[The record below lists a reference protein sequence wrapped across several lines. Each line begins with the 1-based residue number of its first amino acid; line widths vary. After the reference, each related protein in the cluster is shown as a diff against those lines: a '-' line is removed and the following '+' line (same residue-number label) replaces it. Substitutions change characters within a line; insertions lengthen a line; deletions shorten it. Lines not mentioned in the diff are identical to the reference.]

1 VKPTSK
7 QSVKR
12 RTPQQA
18 RAQNK
23 VDLILEAA
31 TRLIQRGGM
40 DGLTTNAIAE
50 AAGVSIGTLYQYFD
64 NRDAVLE
71 ALSGRELEGLS
82 NRVMQA
88 MTTARAGATG
98 ERIRIIV
105 HSILTSY
112 GGRRR
117 VHRVLLEHALSRG
130 PATRL
135 NPLFKSLTDMLT
147 TAGPDGS
154 GGVRRPMRPADAF
167 VLVYAFAGVMRAV
180 VATENKQV
188 PQHELEQSLTRLI
201 AGFVEGS

>member
-1 VKPTSK
+1 M
-7 QSVKR
+7 
-12 RTPQQA
+12 
-18 RAQNK
+18 
-23 VDLILEAA
+23 
-31 TRLIQRGGM
+31 RLIQRGGM

-50 AAGVSIGTLYQYFD
+50 AAGVSIGTLYQYFG

-71 ALSGRELEGLS
+71 ALSRRELEGLS

-88 MTTARAGATG
+88 MTAVRVRATG
-98 ERIRIIV
+98 ERIAIIV

-130 PATRL
+130 SATRL
-135 NPLFKSLTDMLT
+135 NPLFKSLIDMLMRDSL
-147 TAGPDGS
+147 DGL
-154 GGVRRPMRPADAF
+154 GGARRPMRPADAF

-180 VATENKQV
+180 VATENQQV
-188 PQHELEQSLTRLI
+188 PQDELEKSLTRLI